1 MSKIDLKK
9 ITSISILFTVLIVFL
24 MNCDGNSLSKID
36 SEIGYLREVQLD
48 NVYTNEIIPLTNN
61 FISKTAALN
70 SLIKS
75 FHQSASIEKLSAIQF
90 QWKEVITVWKRLELY
105 NLGTVEDSFIHF
117 EINRWPTNI
126 DFINT
131 YINGREILNE
141 TFMAS
146 KGSSSKGISAIEYL
160 LFSSQNN
167 QNVLYE
173 FTKNT
178 NFERRLGYLLALSN
192 NLKSKS
198 EEIYTIWTNDKVRFL
213 SAVENG
219 INGGQNQ
226 LINAMITL
234 IEEIIISKLGKPL
247 GEYEDGRI
255 VFEELEAYRS
265 QTSLLIIQ
273 EHLTALKRCYTGS
286 FLQNGIK
293 CGFDNY
299 LKLIDREDFDDR
311 IIGAFKNC
319 QNKIDAIT
327 TTLQQELVDNPEN
340 ITNLQNAFRAL
351 LVLIRV
357 DMATAIGA
365 TVTLNDTDG
374 D

>member
-61 FISKTAALN
+61 FISETAALN
-70 SLIKS
+70 SLIES
-75 FHQSASIEKLSAIQF
+75 FHQSASIEKLSATQL

-105 NLGTVEDSFIHF
+105 NLGAVEDSFIHF
-117 EINRWPTNI
+117 EINRWPSNI
-126 DFINT
+126 NFMNT
-131 YINGREILNE
+131 YINESEILNE
-141 TFMAS
+141 TFIAS

-167 QNVLYE
+167 QNVLSE

-198 EEIYTIWTNDKVRFL
+198 EEISTIWTKDKVRFL

-255 VFEELEAYRS
+255 DFEELEAYRS
-265 QTSLLIIQ
+265 QTS
-273 EHLTALKRCYTGS
+273 
-286 FLQNGIK
+286 
-293 CGFDNY
+293 
-299 LKLIDREDFDDR
+299 
-311 IIGAFKNC
+311 
-319 QNKIDAIT
+319 
-327 TTLQQELVDNPEN
+327 
-340 ITNLQNAFRAL
+340 
-351 LVLIRV
+351 
-357 DMATAIGA
+357 
-365 TVTLNDTDG
+365 
-374 D
+374 

>member
-1 MSKIDLKK
+1 
-9 ITSISILFTVLIVFL
+9 

-126 DFINT
+126 DFMNT

-141 TFMAS
+141 TFIAS

-167 QNVLYE
+167 QNVLSE

-198 EEIYTIWTNDKVRFL
+198 EEISTIWTNDKVRFL

-219 INGGQNQ
+219 INGGQSQ

-255 VFEELEAYRS
+255 DFEELEAYRS

>member
-61 FISKTAALN
+61 FISETAALN
-70 SLIKS
+70 SLIES

-126 DFINT
+126 DFMNT

-141 TFMAS
+141 TFIAS

-167 QNVLYE
+167 QNVLSE

-198 EEIYTIWTNDKVRFL
+198 EEISTIWTNDKVRFL

-219 INGGQNQ
+219 INGSQNQ

-255 VFEELEAYRS
+255 DFEELEAYRS

-299 LKLIDREDFDDR
+299 LKLMDREALDVR
-311 IIGAFKNC
+311 IIVAFENC